1 MRKLMAIRNLT
12 QYRRNPGGKA
22 RDLKSSVF
30 FWGGVLFLC
39 TVPWLGGCSSS
50 PKPKSD
56 PTKEEV
62 QTDSDRFFKNLEKE
76 ESKKETKEEYP

>member
-1 MRKLMAIRNLT
+1 MRKSMVIQNLT
-12 QYRRNPGGKA
+12 QFCRNPRGSG
-22 RDLKSSVF
+22 RYLQSSVF
-30 FWGGVLFLC
+30 FWGGVLILF

-50 PKPKSD
+50 PKPNHD

-76 ESKKETKEEYP
+76 ESKKEAKEEYP